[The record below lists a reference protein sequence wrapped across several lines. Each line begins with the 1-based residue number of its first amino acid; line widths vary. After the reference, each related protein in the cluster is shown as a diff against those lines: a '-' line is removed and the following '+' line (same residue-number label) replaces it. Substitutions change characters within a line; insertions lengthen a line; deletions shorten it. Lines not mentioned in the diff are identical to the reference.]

1 MVGPGRMLGFRFGR
15 PGARWKEALVHKQRT
30 DWNANALSAR
40 RKLRYGLNLGMT
52 FALVASM
59 STAVPVA
66 AYASEQ
72 DVTDAWSE
80 VAQTALSQGSAYQ
93 PYANSD
99 SAVALTAEDE
109 VSSLP
114 SKYDLRDPNGDG
126 DTSDS
131 VVTPVKNQSPWG
143 SCWGFAAIAACET
156 SILSESG
163 QTASSGLDLSE
174 LQLANGAFAQAP
186 ASVVGTAQ
194 AGEGFH
200 NDSQN
205 ASYGLDRGGLPM
217 YASNLFAAGV
227 GPLEESAAPYQNSDG
242 IKLCLV
248 KQNGVQ
254 TTRYLTDAQIAQL
267 EADDDTVVVR
277 SICWAGVMKGA
288 DGKRTF
294 TNWSVSDELWNE
306 AAYEFENGNILP
318 ETRILSEDGQF
329 LGVDESAIEAIKSEI
344 CNEGRAVTCGFY
356 AETSQPEQA
365 IDSKGTIPKY
375 ISKNWAHYTSEVEE
389 ANHAVTI
396 VGWDDNYDASNFA
409 ISAAGS
415 REVPSQNGAWLVKN
429 SWGAETEEFPNQGRG
444 DWGLED
450 EDGKHTG
457 YFWISY
463 YDQSITEFES
473 FDFDLKTY
481 SDNDEYY
488 IDQYDYLVQGRA
500 IVLESDK
507 KTSSANIFT
516 AEGDLAVRSL
526 SCATYKPQTTVT
538 YQVYLLDDAA
548 ETPTDPEHS
557 TLVLEKNFTYEY
569 AGYHRS
575 SLDNADWVAMREGQR
590 YAVVTTQKAANG
602 LYYQG
607 AAVCAGTKPTTEEV
621 GAYEVRILQ
630 QFERECYLDEYDK
643 VYQEQIEA
651 GTDPDEAAQA
661 ASEAAEKKVNDQM
674 PVFEEDAKYYA
685 DIYANTYYESKVNAG
700 ESWTTSAGD
709 DADDE
714 EVWYDWLVVKA
725 AVEAQSPS
733 AGSEYRYVADN
744 AAIKAVSES
753 CDWASV
759 EELTKLDEAL
769 TKAKAAL
776 KSVKISADG
785 TDVSTSDTWM
795 TQADYDAL
803 SAAIDT
809 AAAKL
814 ALAGDYKNALANTT
828 PSGDDVA
835 AATEAL
841 VVNAK
846 AGTKQ
851 DSGSD
856 DSDADKGDKDDKKGD
871 SDKDDKGDSDKGG
884 ADKDGKDTK
893 KTDGDLPG
901 TGDNDALTIAA
912 VITASVAAGF
922 VSVGTRRRA

>member
-1 MVGPGRMLGFRFGR
+1 MQ
-15 PGARWKEALVHKQRT
+15 KQRT
-30 DWNANALSAR
+30 DWNASALSAR
-40 RKLRYGLNLGMT
+40 RKLRYGLNLGVSLT
-52 FALVASM
+52 LVASL
-59 STAVPVA
+59 STALPVA
-66 AYASEQ
+66 CYASEQ
-72 DVTDAWSE
+72 DVTDAWSAVTE
-80 VAQTALSQGSAYQ
+80 TALSQGSAYQ

-99 SAVALTAEDE
+99 DAVALIDDGEA
-109 VSSLP
+109 SSLP
-114 SKYDLRDPNGDG
+114 KKYDLRDPNGDG
-126 DTSDS
+126 DRSDS
-131 VVTPVKNQSPWG
+131 VVTSVKNQSPWG

-163 QTASSGLDLSE
+163 QTANSGLDLSE

-205 ASYGLDRGGLPM
+205 AAYGLDRGGLPM

-227 GPLEESAAPYQNSDG
+227 GPLEESDAPYQNAEG

-248 KQNGVQ
+248 KQSGTQ
-254 TTRYLTDAQIAQL
+254 TTRYLTDEQIAQL

-318 ETRILSEDGQF
+318 ETRILDEDGQF

-344 CNEGRAVTCGFY
+344 CNEGRAVTCGFF
-356 AETSQPEQA
+356 AETSLPEQA
-365 IDSKGTIPKY
+365 MDSKGTIPKY
-375 ISKNWAHYTSEVEE
+375 ISKNWAHYTNTTEE

-396 VGWDDNYDASNFA
+396 VGWDDDYDASNFA
-409 ISAAGS
+409 ISAEGS
-415 REVPSQNGAWLVKN
+415 RDVPPSNGAWLVKN
-429 SWGAETEEFPNQGRG
+429 SWGAEGEDFPNEGRG
-444 DWGLED
+444 DWGIVEN
-450 EDGKHTG
+450 GKHTG

-463 YDQSITEFES
+463 YDQSLTEFES

-500 IVLESDK
+500 IVLDSDK
-507 KTSSANIFT
+507 KVSTANIFT

-526 SCATYKPQTTVT
+526 SCATYKPDTTVT

-548 ETPTDPEHS
+548 ETPTDAEHS
-557 TLVLEKNFTYEY
+557 KLVLERDVTYEY

-575 SLDNADWVAMREGQR
+575 SLDDADWIAMREGQR
-590 YAVVTTQKAANG
+590 YAVVTTQKAADG
-602 LYYQG
+602 KYYQG
-607 AAVCAGTKPTTEEV
+607 IAVCAGTKPTSEEV
-621 GAYEVRILQ
+621 TAYEVRMIQ
-630 QFERECYLDEYDK
+630 QLERECYLDEYDK
-643 VYQEQIEA
+643 VYQEQIDA
-651 GTDPDEAAQA
+651 GKSEDEAADA
-661 ASEAAEKKVNDQM
+661 ATAAATQKVDAQMTVIEADAE
-674 PVFEEDAKYYA
+674 YYT
-685 DIYANTYYESKVNAG
+685 DIYKNTYYESKVNAG

-709 DADDE
+709 ATTSDSEDE
-714 EVWYDWLVVKA
+714 QTWYDWLVVKA
-725 AVEAQSPS
+725 AVESKSLP
-733 AGSEYRYVADN
+733 GSEMTYVADN

-759 EELTKLDEAL
+759 EELSQLEDAL

-776 KSVKISADG
+776 KSAKISTDG
-785 TDVSTSDTWM
+785 SDIDPSDTWM
-795 TQADYDAL
+795 TQADHDAL
-803 SAAIDT
+803 AAAIDT

-828 PSGDDVA
+828 PASGDV
-835 AATEAL
+835 TEATAAL
-841 VVNAK
+841 AVSAK
-846 AGTKQ
+846 AGTKK
-851 DSGSD
+851 DSGSGDHD
-856 DSDADKGDKDDKKGD
+856 DDKGDKDD
-871 SDKDDKGDSDKGG
+871 SDKKDDSG
-884 ADKDGKDTK
+884 KDGKGGK

-912 VITASVAAGF
+912 VVAASVAAGF